1 MLWVVLIDLLIVE
14 MLWVVLIDLLI
25 VEMLWVVLIDLLIV
39 EMLWVVLID
48 LSEIRSCL
56 QNAIPAKAIS
66 KVAKPIKG
74 FV

>member
-1 MLWVVLIDLLIVE
+1 VVLIDLLIVEMVWVVLIDLLIVE
-14 MLWVVLIDLLI
+14 MV
-25 VEMLWVVLIDLLIV
+25 
-39 EMLWVVLID
+39 WVVLID

-56 QNAIPAKAIS
+56 QNAILAKASS